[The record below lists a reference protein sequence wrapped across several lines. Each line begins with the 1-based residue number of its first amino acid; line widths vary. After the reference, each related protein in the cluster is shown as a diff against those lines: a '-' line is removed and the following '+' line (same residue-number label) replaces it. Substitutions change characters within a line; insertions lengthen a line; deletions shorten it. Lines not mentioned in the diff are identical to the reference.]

1 MKKVMFNQWYIIL
14 IQEIQ
19 DIYST
24 FDPQKSLQIR
34 IEFLNKIH
42 NDAQKGLKYPEVKGD
57 KKKEKEE
64 VDDDDMTLDID
75 LMDF

>member
-1 MKKVMFNQWYIIL
+1 MDIH
-14 IQEIQ
+14 

-24 FDPQKSLQIR
+24 FEPQKSLQMR

-42 NDAQKGLKYPEVKGD
+42 NDAHKALKYSEQKEE
-57 KKKEKEE
+57 KKKKDE
-64 VDDDDMTLDID
+64 VEIDDDGGMEAD